1 MRGVVC
7 ACIWSMNTKREPFK
21 TFRLPLS
28 LFLCD
33 HFCGTPDFA
42 VFRPFVVPGGERLC
56 DVGDD
61 VPRVFDADRQAD
73 QVGRYACGRQLLVG
87 ELAVRVAR
95 GMKYRSACVGYVRDD
110 RAQFERVHEADQ

>member
-1 MRGVVC
+1 MQCSGHSSFRGL
-7 ACIWSMNTKREPFK
+7 A
-21 TFRLPLS
+21 
-28 LFLCD
+28 
-33 HFCGTPDFA
+33 
-42 VFRPFVVPGGERLC
+42 GGERLC

-95 GMKYRSACVGYVRDD
+95 GMKYRSARVGYVRDD